1 MCCIASKT
9 SFFCNRN
16 AEGEEQLRLRRL
28 QLPFNFATGE
38 ALLYDVAP
46 AIGPPD
52 PCSAPKHRKLDD
64 YSVSPN
70 SILGCMLNQDQSLY
84 SNNNNTLNSID
95 DVAFKD
101 THATV
106 SVPGDVWSD
115 ASPKNITGGLMPPD
129 ATVQEMM
136 ETLQQILGEN
146 ELTDALEVEPEE
158 LKGWESTLLKLST
171 SCDMSDNLNDILS
184 NDILSYVEEQLQM
197 DGALKVPDQMVNMEP
212 CLPSLDLENFSWPV
226 EPQTQLMPNGGQ
238 MLSRQMSPVRGTMKL
253 THMDLPP
260 LPSSSSNGEAFQQ
273 ITPQQILPTCPQL
286 GTTGNI
292 SVMDSC
298 SQAQAR
304 AQDSSLGAFCLQQ
317 TPTNQNPCNQMA
329 QPMQNN
335 LQIRTPNPPVSL
347 QNLDPTFNFQS
358 NQWGANSNQA
368 DHFVGS
374 YPPNISNEQGFM
386 AGPSSSSC
394 LQGHFPVQ
402 SQNSDN
408 QRQSWSLEHQPHMSS
423 GQPQTC
429 LKQMPGFQRNPLPGV
444 VQNGVNSRSTLSTP
458 YHAHQD
464 MGSNVSMFFSV
475 TPSMPSCQ
483 RLNPVSNQLP
493 SKPSCF
499 YQSLPGGV
507 TAVPDPDEAC
517 KKTTGLN
524 PEELLV
530 QQQQQY
536 FGESHTQV

>member
-1 MCCIASKT
+1 
-9 SFFCNRN
+9 
-16 AEGEEQLRLRRL
+16 
-28 QLPFNFATGE
+28 
-38 ALLYDVAP
+38 
-46 AIGPPD
+46 
-52 PCSAPKHRKLDD
+52 
-64 YSVSPN
+64 
-70 SILGCMLNQDQSLY
+70 MLNQDQSLY
-84 SNNNNTLNSID
+84 SNNNNSLHSVD

-106 SVPGDVWSD
+106 SVPGDVWTD
-115 ASPKNITGGLMPPD
+115 TMPKNITGGLMTSE

-136 ETLQQILGEN
+136 DTLQQILGEN
-146 ELTDALEVEPEE
+146 DLTDALEVEPEE
-158 LKGWESTLLKLST
+158 LKSWESTLLKLST
-171 SCDMSDNLNDILS
+171 SCDMSDNLNDILN

-197 DGALKVPDQMVNMEP
+197 DGGLKVPDQLVDVEP
-212 CLPSLDLENFSWPV
+212 CLPSLDMENLSWPV
-226 EPQTQLMPNGGQ
+226 EPQNQLMPNGGQ
-238 MLSRQMSPVRGTMKL
+238 MISRQMTPVWGTMKL
-253 THMDLPP
+253 THMDLPQ

-273 ITPQQILPTCPQL
+273 ITPQQILPTCLQL

-304 AQDSSLGAFCLQQ
+304 AQDSSLGAFSLKQ
-317 TPTNQNPCNQMA
+317 TPTNQNHFNQTA

-335 LQIRTPNPPVSL
+335 LQMRTPDLPVSL
-347 QNLDPTFNFQS
+347 QNLEPTFNFQS
-358 NQWGANSNQA
+358 NQWRANSNQA
-368 DHFVGS
+368 DQFVGS
-374 YPPNISNEQGFM
+374 YPPNSSNEQGFM
-386 AGPSSSSC
+386 ADPSSSSC

-402 SQNSDN
+402 SQKSDN
-408 QRQSWSLEHQPHMSS
+408 QRQSWSLEHQQHMSS

-444 VQNGVNSRSTLSTP
+444 VQNGVNGRSTFRNPETSSTP
-458 YHAHQD
+458 YHAQQD
-464 MGSNVSMFFSV
+464 MGSSVSMFFSV

-483 RLNPVSNQLP
+483 RLNPVGNQLP

-507 TAVPDPDEAC
+507 TVVPDPDEAALSC
-517 KKTTGLN
+517 KMTTGLN

-530 QQQQQY
+530 QQQQY